1 MSSVS
6 TFFFFNHDFNS
17 ISLARKLK
25 KIIPL
30 KEKHF
35 ISYKVVEILNEY
47 LSASIGFAAHFSSY
61 LGQGCQT

>member
-1 MSSVS
+1 MSNVS

-25 KIIPL
+25 KIIKL

-35 ISYKVVEILNEY
+35 ISYKVVEILNGY
-47 LSASIGFAAHFSSY
+47 LSASIGFAACFSSY
-61 LGQGCQT
+61 LGRGCQT